1 MEEFLLKNHQNIL
14 VKLLLLNLIIFIV
27 LLLDNK

>member
-1 MEEFLLKNHQNIL
+1 MEELLIKNHQNIL
-14 VKLLLLNLIIFIV
+14 IKLLLINLIIFIV